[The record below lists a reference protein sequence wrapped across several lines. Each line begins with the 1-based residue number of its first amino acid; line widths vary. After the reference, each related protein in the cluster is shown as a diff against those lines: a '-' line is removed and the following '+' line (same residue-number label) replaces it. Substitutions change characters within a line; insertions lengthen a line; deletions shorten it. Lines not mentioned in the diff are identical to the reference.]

1 MVCYLAQENA
11 VPVVLTSAHFA
22 RYPKLVETYAL
33 QQPKSSPRNESV
45 SSTPETSGDS
55 QTEQQVRLQYRS
67 LEVSVE
73 AQEGR

>member
-33 QQPKSSPRNESV
+33 QPESSPRNESV